1 MQALL
6 QNCLRDYNDDLMQQE
21 DELSK
26 KQQATTVTSSWE
38 CIDELSQGL
47 EINWD
52 QTEMT
57 V

>member
-38 CIDELSQGL
+38 CIDEQSQGL
-47 EINWD
+47 EIN
-52 QTEMT
+52 
-57 V
+57 